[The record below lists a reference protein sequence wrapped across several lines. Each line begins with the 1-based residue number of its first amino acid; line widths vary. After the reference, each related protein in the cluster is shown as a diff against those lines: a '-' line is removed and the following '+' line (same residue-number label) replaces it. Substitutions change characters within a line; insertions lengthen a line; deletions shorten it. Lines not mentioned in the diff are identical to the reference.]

1 MSERVYNFQRIFNI
15 RLKKGL
21 REHDSNFPYRA
32 MGPVTPIEYE
42 SRKEIYDKQLEELK
56 FKITGKSTEEKINLL
71 RQYREEQ
78 YKKLQDAVYLKR
90 GWSQQGCPTME
101 KVKKLGIDFNDVID
115 IIKPYQ

>member
-1 MSERVYNFQRIFNI
+1 
-15 RLKKGL
+15 
-21 REHDSNFPYRA
+21 